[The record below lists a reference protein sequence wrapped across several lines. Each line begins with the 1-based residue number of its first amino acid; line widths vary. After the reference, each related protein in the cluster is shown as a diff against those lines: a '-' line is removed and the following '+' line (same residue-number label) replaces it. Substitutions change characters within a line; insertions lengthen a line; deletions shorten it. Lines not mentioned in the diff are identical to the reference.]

1 MFDKRYKLALALAF
15 SLALQGCGG
24 GTGGSFAGGPSSDS
38 APLLSAQPAALHRAV
53 GENAQFS
60 VVVTGAAP
68 LAYQWQRNGVDVP
81 GATGPTL
88 NVTGLSVND
97 DGAGYSVRVSNAQG
111 SVTSGVAALRIST
124 ESKSS
129 YLAPPPP
136 VSLSRPFP
144 ASGDTIT
151 VLAALP
157 GATAINIAPVGEGCG
172 TIRAT
177 SIAGSQVSIT
187 GAVGAVGNCII
198 TADIRTAS
206 GVQTFTNEFTVV
218 PRTVGGQGLS
228 FNDGVYFSSGTFAGN
243 PSNLLAIN
251 RVSVPQA
258 LITGGSGVVYLE
270 VSDTSVS
277 NKAVFTVE
285 GVPGYY
291 VVPGVVEAGR
301 LRYNVDVS
309 QSFMKAGAAP
319 EERSITARLVGADG
333 GLSAPVSASATALAV
348 GTGPL
353 QVALSFDK
361 GDDLDLHVV
370 TPGGAEV
377 WYENKVEP
385 SGGKLDL
392 DVNASCVT
400 IGANNAE
407 NIVWPAASTPAEG
420 VYKVRVDFYQSCSG
434 QPLNYTVKVV
444 NCGVVTSFTGSFTAA
459 QADLGRA
466 GSGRDVASITHRS
479 CSGFSVA
486 GRATYDDYEVTALAG
501 LSTTAR
507 ALPIRLAKVEVRN
520 RVGDTVLARGNTN
533 ENGDFDIPFAMTTP
547 GLYYVAVLAEQN
559 NAIVRQK
566 VSNSAGVLYGIQS
579 ADLSTVTVSRTAA
592 VAVHAPLNLG
602 AQVFNIFDV
611 GVSAFKEAKARV
623 TAPLPDLKWIW
634 TQGMITCGA
643 AGTSCYRDS
652 TNTIEVLSKPTD
664 EDAYDDPVL
673 AHEFGHFFMKK
684 LSLEDSPGGAHIG
697 PQYSNPRLAWSEGAA
712 TYFGQQV
719 LRSTAYIDTTSTGV
733 GGFNIEALP
742 PELLKGTDDNTLT
755 GKISEYTVAGVM
767 WDMADAAQDSGTLGT
782 LTVKDVVSNTDGVFA
797 SLVKMKA
804 RPDRGT
810 VGPDLL
816 DFLDAFLCAGYAVW
830 GPAAGDNFRGLISTM
845 HVFPYTP
852 VGRPSCT

>member
-1 MFDKRYKLALALAF
+1 MFDKRYKLALAFAF
-15 SLALQGCGG
+15 SLALQACGG
-24 GTGGSFAGGPSSDS
+24 GSGGSFAGGPSSDS
-38 APLLSAQPAALHRAV
+38 APVLSAQPAALHRAV
-53 GENAQFS
+53 GESAQFS

-97 DGAGYSVRVSNAQG
+97 DGAGYSVRVSNAKG

-136 VSLSRPFP
+136 VSLSHPFP

-151 VLAALP
+151 VLALLP

-218 PRTVGGQGLS
+218 PRAVGGQGLS
-228 FNDGVYFSSGTFAGN
+228 FTDGVYFSSGTFAGN

-270 VSDTSVS
+270 VSDTRVS

-309 QSFMKAGAAP
+309 QSFMKPGAAP
-319 EERSITARLVGADG
+319 EQRSITARLVGADG

-400 IGANNAE
+400 IGASNAE

-434 QPLNYTVKVV
+434 QPVNYTVKVV
-444 NCGVVTSFTGSFTAA
+444 NCGAVTSFTGSFTAA
-459 QADLGRA
+459 QGDLGRA

-479 CSGFSVA
+479 CSGYSVA
-486 GRATYDDYEVTALAG
+486 GRATYDDYEVTLLG
-501 LSTTAR
+501 VSPTPR
-507 ALPIRLAKVEVRN
+507 ILPIRLAKVEVRK
-520 RVGDTVLARGNTN
+520 RPDDSLLASGSTD
-533 ENGDFDIPFAMTTP
+533 ENGDFDLPFAMAAP
-547 GLYYVAVLAEQN
+547 GLYYVKVLAEQN
-559 NAIVRQK
+559 NAIVKQK
-566 VSNSAGVLYGIQS
+566 VSDSAGAVYAIKS
-579 ADLSTVTVSRTAA
+579 TDLNTATASRITAVPIHGLVNA
-592 VAVHAPLNLG
+592 GSQA
-602 AQVFNIFDV
+602 FNIFDL
-611 GVSAFKEAKARV
+611 GVSAFKEAKAHV
-623 TAPLPDLKWIW
+623 ATPLPALKWVW
-634 TQGMITCGA
+634 TGGTITCGA
-643 AGTSCYRDS
+643 LGTSCYDDS
-652 TNTIEVLSKPTD
+652 TNTIEVLSGTGD
-664 EDAYDDPVL
+664 EDAYDDAVL
-673 AHEFGHFFMKK
+673 AHEFGHFFMQK
-684 LSLEDSPGGAHIG
+684 LSLEDSPGGAHIARH
-697 PQYSNPRLAWSEGAA
+697 YSNPLLAWSEGAA

-719 LRSTAYIDTTSTGV
+719 LRSTLYLDSRGP
-733 GGFNIEALP
+733 GGMSGFDVETLP
-742 PELLKGTDDNTLT
+742 VTLQKGTDDNTIT
-755 GKISEYTVAGVM
+755 GKIAEITVAGVL
-767 WDMADAAQDSGTLGT
+767 WDLADGAEDTGTLGS
-782 LTVKDVVSNTDGVFA
+782 LTVKDVVSNTGGVFA
-797 SLVKMKA
+797 SLVKMKV
-804 RPDRGT
+804 RPDRGA
-810 VGPDLL
+810 VGPELL
-816 DFLDAFLCAGYAVW
+816 DFLDAFLCAGYAGW
-830 GPAAGDNFRGLISTM
+830 APTAADNFRGLISIM

-852 VGRPSCT
+852 VGRPAC